1 MPIHI
6 NPVANHPSNNSK
18 ALASSRET
26 VAKNG
31 SNFKDS
37 HLNTGEEKAYLV
49 IERLNIR
56 EFHTQIIWISD
67 R

>member
-26 VAKNG
+26 VVAKNG

-37 HLNTGEEKAYLV
+37 HLNTGEQKSLAYAMWLL
-49 IERLNIR
+49 I
-56 EFHTQIIWISD
+56 D
-67 R
+67 A